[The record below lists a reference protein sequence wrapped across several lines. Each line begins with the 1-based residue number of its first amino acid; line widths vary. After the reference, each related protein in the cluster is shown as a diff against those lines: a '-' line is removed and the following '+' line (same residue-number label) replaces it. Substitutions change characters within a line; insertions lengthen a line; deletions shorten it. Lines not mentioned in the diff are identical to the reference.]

1 MSKDKNQRQLVN
13 NRACRE
19 RRWGIKQDLKAG
31 PRDPH
36 LAGPFAYRPNEASEG
51 GSVAPLVSSVPN
63 GLGRRSR
70 LLRVS
75 AGQRELITSAA
86 RPIQCSGGARI
97 QFRCMHQ
104 IVGIAPVSLLFHA
117 SDKKGGDLSFMT
129 NGYKLSPSKPNLL
142 SSAGRMFVTF
152 YDLISAIAN
161 AAGHVRHV
169 FPTNQVSQSTPDN
182 RENL

>member
-13 NRACRE
+13 NCACRE

-51 GSVAPLVSSVPN
+51 RSIAPVVLSVPN

-75 AGQRELITSAA
+75 AGQRELTTSAA

-97 QFRCMHQ
+97 QFRCLHQ

-117 SDKKGGDLSFMT
+117 SDKKGGNLSNMT
-129 NGYKLSPSKPNLL
+129 NGYKLFPSKPNPL
-142 SSAGRMFVTF
+142 SSAGRMVVTF
-152 YDLISAIAN
+152 YNLTSAIAN

-169 FPTNQVSQSTPDN
+169 LSTNRLSKSTPDN
-182 RENL
+182 REHR